1 MTSVANEIAADVA
14 KNYKFTEMDI
24 GDSTITLDDA
34 NSVKMF
40 RMSFG
45 KNSLERAHEDRAEDY
60 AEWRIGAAT
69 LGLDSEDIEVDCEVT
84 SSGIGRAYVKVTV
97 SQKSTFFLSEI
108 LGMVGIMDEN
118 SMFSSTAYAEC
129 VDLMGYTSMVNFT
142 EYGSR
147 KLSIFNS
154 IGGLYNSVKE
164 FAQELL
170 D

>member
-1 MTSVANEIAADVA
+1 
-14 KNYKFTEMDI
+14 
-24 GDSTITLDDA
+24 
-34 NSVKMF
+34 
-40 RMSFG
+40 
-45 KNSLERAHEDRAEDY
+45 
-60 AEWRIGAAT
+60 
-69 LGLDSEDIEVDCEVT
+69 
-84 SSGIGRAYVKVTV
+84 
-97 SQKSTFFLSEI
+97 
-108 LGMVGIMDEN
+108 MVGIMDEN

-129 VDLMGYTSMVNFT
+129 VGLMGYTSMVNFT